1 MFSGVVQIADI
12 NDFINPSQSCVKPIL
27 TDNKSDSTKINLIDC
42 LACNGCITSAES
54 ILIEEHSLKK
64 FYTISKNKL
73 NIICLSQQSLESLS
87 YKYSLN
93 EEKII
98 KLITKILN
106 IDLLFKLDEFILYT
120 LNLCYKEFKNEN
132 NCIITSECPGWI
144 CYAEKKVGNEAFKYM
159 SKIKSPQQIF
169 SILIRSVLKDKF
181 GNDDNYFISSIMPC
195 FDKKIESVR
204 NKDEIN
210 CVISTIELCDEIDKV
225 LKDFNYNDIKNV
237 KVNFSEF
244 KNLIDNCNCNNLSE
258 FKLYFEKNI
267 KDYKFENDYHTK
279 INFSSNG
286 YCEFILSKIEEEN
299 NNYIIERKD
308 GKNKDIKEIIIY
320 KDNSKNEIY
329 KKLCIA
335 YGFRN
340 IQNIVRNIK
349 RNKLDYDY
357 IELMACPGGC
367 INGGGQI
374 KENNQNREL
383 LKLISEKLKNDNN
396 IISFKNSE
404 FKINDLLNIK
414 VEENTFKQ
422 NFKAIEYS
430 MSDLKW

>member
-42 LACNGCITSAES
+42 LACNGCITSAET
-54 ILIEEHSLKK
+54 ILIEEHSLNK
-64 FYTISKNKL
+64 FYSLSKNKL
-73 NIICLSQQSLESLS
+73 NILCLSQQSLESLS
-87 YKYSLN
+87 YKYSIN

-98 KLITKILN
+98 KIITKILN

-120 LNLCYKEFKNEN
+120 LNLCYNEFKNEN

-144 CYAEKKVGNEAFKYM
+144 CYAEKKVGNNAFKYM

-169 SILIRSVLKDKF
+169 AILIRSILKEKF
-181 GNDDNYFISSIMPC
+181 GNDDSYFISSIMPC

-225 LKDFNYNDIKNV
+225 FKDFNYNDIKNV

-244 KNLIDNCNCNNLSE
+244 KKLMDNYNSNNLSE
-258 FKLYFEKNI
+258 FKLYLEKNY
-267 KDYKFENDYHTK
+267 KDYKLENEYHTK
-279 INFSSNG
+279 INFSSNA

-320 KDNSKNEIY
+320 KDNSKNETD

-367 INGGGQI
+367 VNGGGQI
-374 KENNQNREL
+374 KENNKNREL
-383 LKLISEKLKNDNN
+383 LKLISERLKNDTN
-396 IISFKNSE
+396 IISFKNTE
-404 FKINDLLNIK
+404 YKINDLLNIQ
-414 VEENTFKQ
+414 VEENSLKQ
-422 NFKAIEYS
+422 NFKAVEYS

>member
-42 LACNGCITSAES
+42 LACNGCITSAET
-54 ILIEEHSLKK
+54 ILIEEHSLNK
-64 FYTISKNKL
+64 FYSLSKNKL
-73 NIICLSQQSLESLS
+73 NILCLSQQSLESLS
-87 YKYSLN
+87 YKYSIN

-98 KLITKILN
+98 KIITKILN

-225 LKDFNYNDIKNV
+225 FKDFNYNDIKNV

-244 KNLIDNCNCNNLSE
+244 KKLMDNYNSNNLSE
-258 FKLYFEKNI
+258 FKLYLEKNY
-267 KDYKFENDYHTK
+267 KDYKLENEYHTK
-279 INFSSNG
+279 INFSSNA

-367 INGGGQI
+367 VNGGGQI
-374 KENNQNREL
+374 KENNKNREL
-383 LKLISEKLKNDNN
+383 LKLISERLKNDTN
-396 IISFKNSE
+396 IISFKNTE
-404 FKINDLLNIK
+404 YKINDLLNIQ
-414 VEENTFKQ
+414 VEENSLKQ
-422 NFKAIEYS
+422 NFKAVEYS

>member
-42 LACNGCITSAES
+42 LACNGCITSAET
-54 ILIEEHSLKK
+54 ILIEEHSLNK
-64 FYTISKNKL
+64 FYSLSKNKL
-73 NIICLSQQSLESLS
+73 NILCLSQQSLESLS
-87 YKYSLN
+87 YKYSIN

-98 KLITKILN
+98 KIITKILN

-181 GNDDNYFISSIMPC
+181 GNDDNYLISSIMPC

-210 CVISTIELCDEIDKV
+210 CVISTIELCEEIDKV

-244 KNLIDNCNCNNLSE
+244 KKLIDNYNSNNLSE
-258 FKLYFEKNI
+258 FKFYFEKNY

-367 INGGGQI
+367 VNGGGQI

-383 LKLISEKLKNDNN
+383 LKLISERLQNDNN

-404 FKINDLLNIK
+404 FKINELLNIK
-414 VEENTFKQ
+414 IEENSYKQ
-422 NFKAIEYS
+422 NFKAIEFS

>member
-64 FYTISKNKL
+64 FYSISKNKL

-98 KLITKILN
+98 KIITKILN

-120 LNLCYKEFKNEN
+120 LNLCYKEFKKEN

-181 GNDDNYFISSIMPC
+181 GNDDNYLISSIMPC

-210 CVISTIELCDEIDKV
+210 CVISTIELCEEIDKV
-225 LKDFNYNDIKNV
+225 FKDFNYNDIKNV

-244 KNLIDNCNCNNLSE
+244 KKLIDNYNSNNLSE
-258 FKLYFEKNI
+258 FKFYFEKNY

-349 RNKLDYDY
+349 RNKLDYNY

-367 INGGGQI
+367 VNGGGQI

-383 LKLISEKLKNDNN
+383 LKLISERLQNDNN

-404 FKINDLLNIK
+404 FKINELLNIK
-414 VEENTFKQ
+414 IEENSYKQ
-422 NFKAIEYS
+422 NFKAIEFS

>member
-120 LNLCYKEFKNEN
+120 LNLCYKEFKKEN

-244 KNLIDNCNCNNLSE
+244 KKLIDNCNCNNLSE

-404 FKINDLLNIK
+404 YKINDLLNIK

>member
-1 MFSGVVQIADI
+1 
-12 NDFINPSQSCVKPIL
+12 
-27 TDNKSDSTKINLIDC
+27 
-42 LACNGCITSAES
+42 
-54 ILIEEHSLKK
+54 
-64 FYTISKNKL
+64 
-73 NIICLSQQSLESLS
+73 
-87 YKYSLN
+87 
-93 EEKII
+93 
-98 KLITKILN
+98 
-106 IDLLFKLDEFILYT
+106 
-120 LNLCYKEFKNEN
+120 
-132 NCIITSECPGWI
+132 
-144 CYAEKKVGNEAFKYM
+144 
-159 SKIKSPQQIF
+159 
-169 SILIRSVLKDKF
+169 
-181 GNDDNYFISSIMPC
+181 MPC

-210 CVISTIELCDEIDKV
+210 CVISTIELCEEIDKV

-244 KNLIDNCNCNNLSE
+244 KKLIDNCNCNNLSE

-367 INGGGQI
+367 VNGGGQI

-383 LKLISEKLKNDNN
+383 LKLISERLQNDNN

-404 FKINDLLNIK
+404 FKINELLNIK
-414 VEENTFKQ
+414 IEENSYKQ
-422 NFKAIEYS
+422 NFKAIEFS

>member
-1 MFSGVVQIADI
+1 
-12 NDFINPSQSCVKPIL
+12 
-27 TDNKSDSTKINLIDC
+27 
-42 LACNGCITSAES
+42 
-54 ILIEEHSLKK
+54 
-64 FYTISKNKL
+64 
-73 NIICLSQQSLESLS
+73 
-87 YKYSLN
+87 
-93 EEKII
+93 
-98 KLITKILN
+98 
-106 IDLLFKLDEFILYT
+106 
-120 LNLCYKEFKNEN
+120 
-132 NCIITSECPGWI
+132 
-144 CYAEKKVGNEAFKYM
+144 
-159 SKIKSPQQIF
+159 
-169 SILIRSVLKDKF
+169 
-181 GNDDNYFISSIMPC
+181 MPC

-210 CVISTIELCDEIDKV
+210 CVISTIELCEEIDKV
-225 LKDFNYNDIKNV
+225 FKDFNYNDIKNV

-244 KNLIDNCNCNNLSE
+244 KKLIDNYNSNDLSE
-258 FKLYFEKNI
+258 FKLYFEKNNT
-267 KDYKFENDYHTK
+267 DYKNENDYHTK

-349 RNKLDYDY
+349 RNKLDYNY

-367 INGGGQI
+367 VNGGGQI
-374 KENNQNREL
+374 KENNKNREL
-383 LKLISEKLKNDNN
+383 LKLISERLKNDTN
-396 IISFKNSE
+396 IISFKNTE
-404 FKINDLLNIK
+404 YKINDLLNIQ
-414 VEENTFKQ
+414 VEENSLKQ
-422 NFKAIEYS
+422 NFKAVEYS

>member
-244 KNLIDNCNCNNLSE
+244 KKLIDNCNCNNLSE

-414 VEENTFKQ
+414 VEENNFKQ
-422 NFKAIEYS
+422 NFKAIEYT

>member
-42 LACNGCITSAES
+42 LACNGCITSAET
-54 ILIEEHSLKK
+54 ILIEEHSLNK
-64 FYTISKNKL
+64 FYSLSKNKL
-73 NIICLSQQSLESLS
+73 NILCLSQQSLESLS
-87 YKYSLN
+87 YKYSIN

-98 KLITKILN
+98 KIITKILN

-244 KNLIDNCNCNNLSE
+244 KKLIDNCNCNNLSE

-367 INGGGQI
+367 VNGGGQI
-374 KENNQNREL
+374 KENNKNREL
-383 LKLISEKLKNDNN
+383 LKLISERLKNDTN
-396 IISFKNSE
+396 IISFKNTE
-404 FKINDLLNIK
+404 YKINDLLNIQ
-414 VEENTFKQ
+414 VEENSLKQ
-422 NFKAIEYS
+422 NFKAVEYS

>member
-106 IDLLFKLDEFILYT
+106 IDLIFKLDEFILYT

-225 LKDFNYNDIKNV
+225 FKDFNYNDIKNV

-244 KNLIDNCNCNNLSE
+244 KKLMNNYNSNNLSE
-258 FKLYFEKNI
+258 FKLYLEKNY
-267 KDYKFENDYHTK
+267 KDYKLENEYHTK
-279 INFSSNG
+279 INFSSNA

-404 FKINDLLNIK
+404 YKINDLLNIK

>member
-1 MFSGVVQIADI
+1 M
-12 NDFINPSQSCVKPIL
+12 
-27 TDNKSDSTKINLIDC
+27 
-42 LACNGCITSAES
+42 
-54 ILIEEHSLKK
+54 
-64 FYTISKNKL
+64 
-73 NIICLSQQSLESLS
+73 
-87 YKYSLN
+87 
-93 EEKII
+93 
-98 KLITKILN
+98 
-106 IDLLFKLDEFILYT
+106 LFKLDEFILYT

-225 LKDFNYNDIKNV
+225 FKDFNYNDIKNV

-244 KNLIDNCNCNNLSE
+244 KKLMNNYNSNNLSE
-258 FKLYFEKNI
+258 FKLYLEKNY
-267 KDYKFENDYHTK
+267 KDYKLENEYHTK
-279 INFSSNG
+279 INFSSNA

-404 FKINDLLNIK
+404 YKINDLLNIK

>member
-42 LACNGCITSAES
+42 LACNGCITSAET

-64 FYTISKNKL
+64 FYSISKNKL

-106 IDLLFKLDEFILYT
+106 IDLIFKLDEFILYT

-181 GNDDNYFISSIMPC
+181 GNDDNYLISSIMPC

-225 LKDFNYNDIKNV
+225 FKDFNYNDIKNV

-244 KNLIDNCNCNNLSE
+244 KKLIDNYNSNDLSE
-258 FKLYFEKNI
+258 FKLYFEKNNT
-267 KDYKFENDYHTK
+267 DYKNENDYHTK

-367 INGGGQI
+367 VNGGGQI

-383 LKLISEKLKNDNN
+383 LKLISERLQNDNN

-404 FKINDLLNIK
+404 FKINELLNIK
-414 VEENTFKQ
+414 IEENSYKQ
-422 NFKAIEYS
+422 NFKAIEFS